1 MFWKTWFKHKQSP
14 KISHYQEVFNQFD
27 RVNLETVFSSDKSIV
42 QISVGKR
49 NVIQYTRHLNL
60 LIEKI
65 QNQSLLYAYE
75 LDYDIKSV
83 YARDFFIDDQGCFT
97 DPHEV
102 FPLFKT
108 SVKCFLEL
116 YEQLE
121 ESHDK
126 SFETE
131 KNLMLT
137 QHIVS
142 NLVILSKELSDG
154 L

>member
-14 KISHYQEVFNQFD
+14 KISRYQEVFNQFD

-60 LIEKI
+60 LVEKI

-83 YARDFFIDDQGCFT
+83 YARDFFIDDQGYFT

-131 KNLMLT
+131 KNLTLT

>member
-14 KISHYQEVFNQFD
+14 KISRYQEVFNQFD

-60 LIEKI
+60 LVEKI

-83 YARDFFIDDQGCFT
+83 YARDFFIDDQGYFT